1 VDDPREQERHP
12 SQQPEPTG
20 RAGGGEA
27 APEGGEAGVD
37 EFAAAGVDEF
47 AVEDVDVDSTGLQQP
62 HPEDDIVD
70 EWELDWEPGTEAVR
84 AGTPIPLTRPVGAAA
99 LRAERAEPLSREQI
113 EAGAAGSLE
122 DVKSKVARRR
132 GRLKIFLGMAPGV
145 GKTFTMLSEAHRR
158 KFRGEDIV
166 VGYVEGHARP
176 ETQELVYGLEVVPRA
191 RIEYRGRIFQEM
203 DTEAVI
209 ARHPEWVLVDELAHT
224 NVPGA
229 HHAKRWQSINDIL
242 DAGINVIS
250 TVNVQH
256 LESLNDTIADLTG
269 TRVRETFPDHF
280 LDEADE
286 VVVIDVTPEALINRL
301 KRGVVYDLA
310 KVDKALTNFF
320 TPEKLSA
327 LRELA
332 LRRTAEEVDEELHA
346 LEAEGEI
353 LHASDVVLVPVTPR
367 ELSQRLVRRGYRIA
381 ERMQGSLYVVHVET
395 PEHPISAKD
404 RAQLDRLCFLA
415 RDLGAEFVEL
425 RGESIAVELVD
436 FAKERK
442 ATWIVM
448 GQSVRSR
455 IQEIVRGSI
464 VTRIMR
470 ELHGVDVVIVA
481 DPEQVTPPPVS

>member
-1 VDDPREQERHP
+1 MDDPRDNDMPAEEPELSDVAEQP
-12 SQQPEPTG
+12 APPMD
-20 RAGGGEA
+20 
-27 APEGGEAGVD
+27 APE
-37 EFAAAGVDEF
+37 
-47 AVEDVDVDSTGLQQP
+47 
-62 HPEDDIVD
+62 HVD
-70 EWELDWEPGTEAVR
+70 EWEDDWEPGTEAVR
-84 AGTPIPLTRPVGAAA
+84 RGIALPLTRPTAAA
-99 LRAERAEPLSREQI
+99 RVRLSGGVI
-113 EAGAAGSLE
+113 GDAAVGGFDTASLE
-122 DVKSKVARRR
+122 AINAKVATKR

-158 KFRGEDIV
+158 KSRGEDIV
-166 VGYVEGHARP
+166 IGYVEGHARP
-176 ETQELVYGLEVVPRA
+176 ETQELVYGLEVIPRK
-191 RIEYRGRIFQEM
+191 RIEYRGRIFEEM
-203 DTEAVI
+203 DTAAVI
-209 ARHPEWVLVDELAHT
+209 ARSPEWALVDELAHT

-229 HHAKRWQSINDIL
+229 GHPKRWQSINDIL

-269 TRVRETFPDHF
+269 TRVRETFPDSF

-310 KVDKALTNFF
+310 RVDKALTNFF

-346 LEAEGEI
+346 LEGEGAA
-353 LHASDVVLVPVTPR
+353 LNAADAVLVTITPR
-367 ELSQRLVRRGYRIA
+367 EVSQRLIRRGYRIA

-395 PEHPISAKD
+395 PDHPLSS
-404 RAQLDRLCFLA
+404 RNRVQLDQLFDLA
-415 RDLGAEFVEL
+415 RNLGGEVCEL
-425 RGESIAVELVD
+425 KGESVAVELVD
-436 FAKERK
+436 FAKEQK
-442 ATWIVM
+442 VTWVVM

-455 IQEIVRGSI
+455 MEEIVRGSI
-464 VTRIMR
+464 VTKIMR

-481 DPEQVTPPPVS
+481 DPEQTADALADR